1 MKYLG
6 IFSILLLLLFSCTS
20 RDKSKIEEIYRI
32 ELDDVQETTL
42 TYSDIIDIQE
52 WIVLDSLNECT
63 IGDVAKIEEFNKEYY
78 VLDKTIQKC
87 VLVFDEH
94 GKYLRRIGRIG
105 QGPGEYAQIYDFT
118 VNRRIGCVAV
128 LSGLSK
134 VYVYD
139 LKGEF
144 RVTKQVSE
152 SLLWNIASNDCGYLM
167 SSNHHTYTEG
177 ENAYLLYA
185 FDSDFKFKGKWVQV
199 LTEQMPTLPLLS
211 SALQVVGSEVYY
223 CDVFT
228 NSIYS
233 YMCDADSVA
242 EKYDILFPAPVPDNV
257 FADVMDFMGKQR
269 EYDFI
274 NEAVVNEKNILLCYA
289 RQGKYN
295 LVIIDSDGTILK
307 SGRYSGHFP
316 KMFHGND
323 KEFLSPVSADEYLS
337 YWEKLPVIHYNGIVS
352 PESNFLILKWIMK

>member
-1 MKYLG
+1 MKHVG
-6 IFSILLLLLFSCTS
+6 VFSFLLLLLFSCTS
-20 RDKSKIEEIYRI
+20 YDKSKIEETCSIK
-32 ELDDVQETTL
+32 LDNVQETTL

-52 WIVLDSLNECT
+52 WIVLDSLNECI
-63 IGDVAKIEEFNKEYY
+63 IGDVAKIEEFNEEYY

-118 VNRRIGCVAV
+118 INRRTGCVAI

-139 LKGEF
+139 LEGEF

-185 FDSDFKFKGKWVQV
+185 FDSDFNFKGKWIQV
-199 LTEQMPTLPLLS
+199 LSERMPIHFLLS
-211 SALQVVGSEVYY
+211 SALQIVGSEVYY

-233 YMCDADSVA
+233 YMCDTDSVA
-242 EKYDILFPAPVPDNV
+242 EKYDILFPTPVPENI
-257 FADVMDFMGKQR
+257 FANVMDFMGKQR

-274 NEAVVNEKNILLCYA
+274 NEAVINEKNILICYA
-289 RQGKYN
+289 RQGNYN
-295 LVIIDSDGTILK
+295 LAIIDSDGTILK
-307 SGRYSGHFP
+307 NGRYSGHFP
-316 KMFHGND
+316 KIFHGSD
-323 KEFLSPVSADEYLS
+323 KELLSPISADEYLS

-352 PESNFLILKWIMK
+352 PESNFMILKWIMK

>member
-1 MKYLG
+1 M
-6 IFSILLLLLFSCTS
+6 
-20 RDKSKIEEIYRI
+20 
-32 ELDDVQETTL
+32 
-42 TYSDIIDIQE
+42 
-52 WIVLDSLNECT
+52 
-63 IGDVAKIEEFNKEYY
+63 
-78 VLDKTIQKC
+78 
-87 VLVFDEH
+87 
-94 GKYLRRIGRIG
+94 RRIGRIG

-118 VNRRIGCVAV
+118 VNRRTGCVAI

-185 FDSDFKFKGKWVQV
+185 FDSDFNFKGKWIQV
-199 LTEQMPTLPLLS
+199 LTERMPTLPLLS
-211 SALQVVGSEVYY
+211 SALQVVGSEIYY

-233 YMCDADSVA
+233 YMCDADSIA
-242 EKYDILFPAPVPDNV
+242 EKYDILFPAPVPNNV

-274 NEAVVNEKNILLCYA
+274 NEAVINEKNILLCYA
-289 RQGKYN
+289 RQGNYN

-316 KMFHGND
+316 KIFHGSD
-323 KEFLSPVSADEYLS
+323 KELLSPVSADEYLS

-352 PESNFLILKWIMK
+352 SESNFMILKWIMK